1 VLTSYLDI
9 IYITF
14 LDNIIVYSERVKNY
28 IEHVLKIL
36 ERLKQYS
43 LYAKLS
49 KCLFSIIE
57 VEFLRYIMGVVGI
70 LMDLYRVATIR
81 D

>member
-1 VLTSYLDI
+1 VLTGYLDI
-9 IYITF
+9 ICIAF

-28 IEHVLKIL
+28 TEHVLKIL

-49 KCLFSIIE
+49 KCLFSITE